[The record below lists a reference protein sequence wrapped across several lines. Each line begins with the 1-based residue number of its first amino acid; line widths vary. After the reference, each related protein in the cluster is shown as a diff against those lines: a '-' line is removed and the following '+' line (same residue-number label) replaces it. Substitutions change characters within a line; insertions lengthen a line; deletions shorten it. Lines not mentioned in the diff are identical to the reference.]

1 LRYCG
6 VAPSLFSFNLF
17 LFQIHIKVFFQSKG
31 FKFPTILSSL
41 QIRLQL
47 ETLLTEKSRLAHENS
62 VYARENR
69 FLREIVEYHQLTM
82 QDVIYVDEGIEE
94 VTEVYPTQVLPPVVA
109 SNASKK
115 SQKGQSTPLVV
126 PDACTVVPISPKDAL

>member
-1 LRYCG
+1 ML
-6 VAPSLFSFNLF
+6 VN
-17 LFQIHIKVFFQSKG
+17 HIY
-31 FKFPTILSSL
+31 LSAYL

-47 ETLLTEKSRLAHENS
+47 ETLLAEKARLAHENS

-94 VTEVYPTQVLPPVVA
+94 VSEVYPTQVLPPAATRSMSAHGRA
-109 SNASKK
+109 STAATLKHINSSPAST
-115 SQKGQSTPLVV
+115 SFV
-126 PDACTVVPISPKDAL
+126 PESCGSPKSLARASSLSK